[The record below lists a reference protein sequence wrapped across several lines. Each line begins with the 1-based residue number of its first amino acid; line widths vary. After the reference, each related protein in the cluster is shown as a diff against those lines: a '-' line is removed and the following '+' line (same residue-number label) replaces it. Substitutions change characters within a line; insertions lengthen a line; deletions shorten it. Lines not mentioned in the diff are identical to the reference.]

1 MARARVRNT
10 PGGGSKIDT
19 LFYDAEQVVG
29 TESDDEG
36 GKRDKVIQKK
46 VEIDLYMQKAFVT
59 DTSKPTPASTRDI
72 GFRLKCEETGD
83 EVFGSDISVMIKDM
97 RSKLDHRFRITWKR
111 WFLVRIDPVRVFS
124 AIGSG
129 LELKWEDIERG
140 EAYDGSILMRKYNSY
155 ADVNSSKWVVST
167 WPENFIERGK
177 MIAAIEA
184 TEENEALLNNARVQ
198 VDVLRNKLVELLGP
212 KMIMETLHRL
222 ASGGSFIGYAA
233 DGSREDDEK

>member
-19 LFYDAEQVVG
+19 LYYDAEQIVG
-29 TESDDEG
+29 NEADDEG
-36 GKRDKVIQKK
+36 FKRDKVIQKK

-59 DTSKPTPASTRDI
+59 DTSKPTPASTKDI

-111 WFLVRIDPVRVFS
+111 WFLVRIDPVRVHRAS
-124 AIGSG
+124 GSG
-129 LELKWEDIERG
+129 LELSWEDIERG
-140 EAYDGSILMRKYNSY
+140 EAYDGSILMRKYNAY
-155 ADVNSSKWVVST
+155 ADVNSSHWIVSK

-184 TEENEALLNNARVQ
+184 TEENEALLNTARVQ

-212 KMIMETLHRL
+212 KLIMETLHRL
-222 ASGGSFIGYAA
+222 AAGGSFIGYDPKNGA
-233 DGSREDDEK
+233 EK

>member
-10 PGGGSKIDT
+10 PGGGTKIDT

-29 TESDDEG
+29 TERDEEG
-36 GKRDKVIQKK
+36 SSRDKVIQKK
-46 VEIDLYMQKAFVT
+46 IAIDLYMQKAFVT
-59 DTSKPTPASTRDI
+59 DTSKPTPASTKDI

-83 EVFGSDISVMIKDM
+83 EVFGCDISVMIKDI
-97 RSKLDHRFRITWKR
+97 RSKLDHRFRIAWKR
-111 WFLVRIDPVRVFS
+111 WFLVRIDPVRVYDAS
-124 AIGSG
+124 GSG

-155 ADVNSSKWVVST
+155 ADVNASKWVVST
-167 WPENFIERGK
+167 WPENFVERGK

-212 KMIMETLHRL
+212 KLIMETLHRL
-222 ASGGSFIGYAA
+222 AAGGTFIGYDSKNG
-233 DGSREDDEK
+233 DGSDK